1 MVFCLIRFQA
11 SAPAPSLALERSPR
25 LSNCGKTCRRWAG
38 GGGRM
43 IAVLRAHAFL
53 ASGVLMRYERIE
65 SILLRAGAALLLL
78 LSLWQPG

>member
-1 MVFCLIRFQA
+1 
-11 SAPAPSLALERSPR
+11 
-25 LSNCGKTCRRWAG
+25 
-38 GGGRM
+38 M

-65 SILLRAGAALLLL
+65 SILLRVGTALLLL